1 MKLKIVKIKN
11 VKSTNDTAIRLI
23 KQNRIKPTLVTAVN
37 QSNGK
42 GTMGKQWISKKGNLF
57 ISIFFKIN
65 EKKINFKQYALL
77 NAYLV
82 KKIITKYTTKNI
94 RIKWPNDLF
103 FNRKKISGILQEII
117 NYKNKMFIIIGIGI
131 NTNVTPKEKILRAT
145 SLKDINKKKI
155 NNSLILKDFKIKY
168 ENLIND
174 IEKYNFLQ
182 IKKKHI
188 NNK

>member
-11 VKSTNDTAIRLI
+11 VKSTNNTAIRLI

-117 NYKNKMFIIIGIGI
+117 NLGYTVSAFITQDLWIEIDTVSDLHLSLNKDRIAKIKN
-131 NTNVTPKEKILRAT
+131 E
-145 SLKDINKKKI
+145 I
-155 NNSLILKDFKIKY
+155 NNASF
-168 ENLIND
+168 
-174 IEKYNFLQ
+174 
-182 IKKKHI
+182 
-188 NNK
+188 